1 MQTNNSLGFV
11 VWGVKNGFQNNLFS
25 HNLSESIRT
34 TLIDIQELCMPQYS
48 DFYSIERI
56 GGDTLVSLYDPTMMD
71 YSGSRKAYIVF
82 SIIFP
87 QGIAPS
93 ADVFELLGSFKN
105 YYKVESN
112 GLPSQ
117 EIFHRKLIE
126 FNVKSSTP
134 PNSSGGTQ
142 IGFKNYVSFDE
153 IKEVFT
159 DLDILDYRKIYFFD
173 RPNSYVTSNPNFV
186 SVTSLERKYTV
197 QIQNYNAHDYQ
208 ISINGITAN
217 SSLVKQV
224 AQGKVEI
231 TDLNKIDKIEIK
243 RGGAQLIE
251 SFYVRDRQHVIL
263 PLPKVDHPSH
273 FTIRNFDPSRYRVLV
288 NKQEQPTSH
297 MSGSELKIAISTEHV
312 VVEIVDKTT
321 NATLQTH
328 DTILNKTYV
337 MLFNGGNRTTGTPLT
352 GSGIIGG
359 NLGGS
364 TFGEQEKPKK
374 KSKRGLILVLSS
386 VVLLA
391 GLATGW
397 QLGWFKWGVE
407 PPVVGGTTT
416 NAKPQTGTD
425 NVGINNNPE
434 EEVKLINPEGLT
446 VKPGKEA
453 VLTENGLNKEGSLY
467 RYYNGKWEVKPK
479 TADGTKSNW
488 QALNKA
494 DKTFIIALFF
504 SINSAEQNEK
514 IEEVKKIENNKVEQN
529 SNGANNSGQNN
540 SGGSNNGGKVGKKCN
555 DLLVKKNTATT
566 EIKKAIQN
574 GNKGTVKTKIILEIQ
589 SYSDEDC
596 KNCPGGLT
604 LQSVIDYINKL

>member
-1 MQTNNSLGFV
+1 
-11 VWGVKNGFQNNLFS
+11 
-25 HNLSESIRT
+25 
-34 TLIDIQELCMPQYS
+34 
-48 DFYSIERI
+48 
-56 GGDTLVSLYDPTMMD
+56 MMD

-87 QGIAPS
+87 QGLAPS
-93 ADVFELLGSFKN
+93 SDVFELLGSFKN

-208 ISINGITAN
+208 IFINGITAT

-251 SFYVRDRQHVIL
+251 SFYVRDRQHVTL
-263 PLPKVDHPSH
+263 PLPKVDHPSY
-273 FTIRNFDPSRYRVLV
+273 FTIRNFDPSRYRVMV

-297 MSGSELKIAISTEHV
+297 MTGSELKVAISTEIV
-312 VVEIVDKTT
+312 VVDIIDKQT
-321 NATLQTH
+321 NAVLQTH
-328 DTILNKTYV
+328 DTRLNKTYV
-337 MLFNGGNRTTGTPLT
+337 MLFNGGSNRTTGVPLT

-374 KSKRGLILVLSS
+374 KSKAGLIVILSS

-391 GLATGW
+391 AVGISGW
-397 QLGWFKWGVE
+397 KLGWFGNE
-407 PPVVGGTTT
+407 TNTAGTGTK
-416 NAKPQTGTD
+416 NEESNSGTD
-425 NVGINNNPE
+425 N
-434 EEVKLINPEGLT
+434 
-446 VKPGKEA
+446 
-453 VLTENGLNKEGSLY
+453 
-467 RYYNGKWEVKPK
+467 
-479 TADGTKSNW
+479 
-488 QALNKA
+488 
-494 DKTFIIALFF
+494 
-504 SINSAEQNEK
+504 
-514 IEEVKKIENNKVEQN
+514 NNKTDTT
-529 SNGANNSGQNN
+529 STPDPP
-540 SGGSNNGGKVGKKCN
+540 K
-555 DLLVKKNTATT
+555 LVNPP
-566 EIKKAIQN
+566 
-574 GNKGTVKTKIILEIQ
+574 GYTVKTGSEAILTEKGILN
-589 SYSDEDC
+589 S
-596 KNCPGGLT
+596 
-604 LQSVIDYINKL
+604 NKRYYRFYNDKFH

>member
-186 SVTSLERKYTV
+186 AVTSLERKYTV

-208 ISINGITAN
+208 ISINGITAT
-217 SSLVKQV
+217 SSLVRQV

-251 SFYVRDRQHVIL
+251 SFYVRDRQHVTL
-263 PLPKVDHPSH
+263 PLPKVDHPSY
-273 FTIRNFDPSRYRVLV
+273 FTIRNFDPSRYRVMV
-288 NKQEQPTSH
+288 NKQEQPTSDII
-297 MSGSELKIAISTEHV
+297 GSELKVAISTEHV
-312 VVEIVDKTT
+312 FVEIVDKQT
-321 NATLQTH
+321 NAVVQTH
-328 DTILNKTYV
+328 DTRINKTYV
-337 MLFNGGNRTTGTPLT
+337 MLFQGGNVTNRPPVG
-352 GSGIIGG
+352 GG
-359 NLGGS
+359 NSGGS
-364 TFGEQEKPKK
+364 SIGFTEKPKK
-374 KSKRGLILVLSS
+374 KSKAGLIITLSS
-386 VVLLA
+386 IVILSVVA
-391 GLATGW
+391 IIIWKSGFYKDEETPK
-397 QLGWFKWGVE
+397 FVDS
-407 PPVVGGTTT
+407 TT
-416 NAKPQTGTD
+416 NVAPKAGTD
-425 NVGINNNPE
+425 NVIPKPVDPIENNG
-434 EEVKLINPEGLT
+434 LIQPEGYT
-446 VKPGKEA
+446 VKDASVDILTDKGLLHKERY
-453 VLTENGLNKEGSLY
+453 Y
-467 RYYNGKWEVKPK
+467 RYFKGKWEYCEV
-479 TADGTKSNW
+479 SN
-488 QALNKA
+488 
-494 DKTFIIALFF
+494 
-504 SINSAEQNEK
+504 
-514 IEEVKKIENNKVEQN
+514 KKIWKIPTTKDIAVILNNFFN
-529 SNGANNSGQNN
+529 
-540 SGGSNNGGKVGKKCN
+540 
-555 DLLVKKNTATT
+555 KN
-566 EIKKAIQN
+566 E
-574 GNKGTVKTKIILEIQ
+574 TKIIDGGSIPPAPQPPVPQPPKPPKDPNECSVNQIKLNQIKADAGKAKTLNPQLKKKKAEELLNQVNSIKN
-589 SYSDEDC
+589 STPCPLDYS
-596 KNCPGGLT
+596 
-604 LQSVIDYINKL
+604 SVELAISNLN

>member
-87 QGIAPS
+87 QGLAPV

-273 FTIRNFDPSRYRVLV
+273 FTIRNFDPSRYRVMV

-297 MSGSELKIAISTEHV
+297 MSGSELKIAISTEIV
-312 VVEIVDKTT
+312 VVDIIDKQT
-321 NATLQTH
+321 NAVLQTH
-328 DTILNKTYV
+328 DTRLNKTYV
-337 MLFNGGNRTTGTPLT
+337 MLFNGGSNRTTGVPLT

-359 NLGGS
+359 NLVGS

-374 KSKRGLILVLSS
+374 KSKAGLIVILSS

-391 GLATGW
+391 AVGISGW
-397 QLGWFKWGVE
+397 KLGWFGNE
-407 PPVVGGTTT
+407 TNTAGTGTK
-416 NAKPQTGTD
+416 NEESNSGTD
-425 NVGINNNPE
+425 NNNKTDTTSTPAPPKLVNPPGYTVKTGSEAILTEKGILNSNKRYYRFYNDKWEYSEQINKDNWKTTPDADKVAVYLKFFSRNSAEKNLIVEQEKQINLPKNPPNEIVKKGGNNGGGNTGTEGLGCGVLRNLWGDVNKPHASG
-434 EEVKLINPEGLT
+434 EGLT
-446 VKPGKEA
+446 IQSN
-453 VLTENGLNKEGSLY
+453 LTKRLRAIDKTLCTSCRNGLT
-467 RYYNGKWEVKPK
+467 WEKVR
-479 TADGTKSNW
+479 
-488 QALNKA
+488 
-494 DKTFIIALFF
+494 
-504 SINSAEQNEK
+504 
-514 IEEVKKIENNKVEQN
+514 EE
-529 SNGANNSGQNN
+529 
-540 SGGSNNGGKVGKKCN
+540 
-555 DLLVKKNTATT
+555 
-566 EIKKAIQN
+566 
-574 GNKGTVKTKIILEIQ
+574 
-589 SYSDEDC
+589 
-596 KNCPGGLT
+596 
-604 LQSVIDYINKL
+604 INKIKD

>member
-1 MQTNNSLGFV
+1 M
-11 VWGVKNGFQNNLFS
+11 
-25 HNLSESIRT
+25 
-34 TLIDIQELCMPQYS
+34 
-48 DFYSIERI
+48 
-56 GGDTLVSLYDPTMMD
+56 
-71 YSGSRKAYIVF
+71 
-82 SIIFP
+82 
-87 QGIAPS
+87 
-93 ADVFELLGSFKN
+93 
-105 YYKVESN
+105 ESN

-186 SVTSLERKYTV
+186 AVTSLERKYSV
-197 QIQNYNAHDYQ
+197 QIQNYNALDYQ
-208 ISINGITAN
+208 IFINGITAT
-217 SSLVKQV
+217 SSIVRQV

-251 SFYVRDRQHVIL
+251 SFYVRDRQHVTL
-263 PLPKVDHPSH
+263 PLLKVDHPSH
-273 FTIRNFDPSRYRVLV
+273 FTIRNFDPSRYRVMV

-297 MSGSELKIAISTEHV
+297 MTGSELKVAISTEHV
-312 VVEIVDKTT
+312 FVEIVDKTT
-321 NATLQTH
+321 NATVQNH
-328 DTILNKTYV
+328 DTRLNKTYV
-337 MLFNGGNRTTGTPLT
+337 MLFNGGSNRTTGIPLT

-364 TFGEQEKPKK
+364 TFGKPEEPKK
-374 KSKRGLILVLSS
+374 KSKAGLIVILSS

-391 GLATGW
+391 AVGIIGSQTNWFGLIIEDSKIASS
-397 QLGWFKWGVE
+397 
-407 PPVVGGTTT
+407 TT
-416 NAKPQTGTD
+416 NAEPKERTE
-425 NVGINNNPE
+425 NVGIDDNTE
-434 EEVKLINPEGLT
+434 QEVKLINPDGFT
-446 VKPGKEA
+446 AKPGKEA
-453 VLTENGLNKEGSLY
+453 ILTDNGLNKDGSFY
-467 RYYNGKWEVKPK
+467 RYFNGKWEVKPK

-488 QALNKA
+488 QPLKDV

-504 SINSAEQNEK
+504 SINSAEQNKK
-514 IEEVKKIENNKVEQN
+514 IEEEKIIENKKVEQN

-555 DLLVKKNTATT
+555 DLLVKKNNATT
-566 EIKKAIQN
+566 EINKAIKN
-574 GNKGTVKTKIILEIQ
+574 GNKGKVKTKIILEIQ

-596 KNCPGGLT
+596 KNCPDGLT
-604 LQSVIDYINKL
+604 LQSVIDYINGL

>member
-173 RPNSYVTSNPNFV
+173 RPNSYVTSNPNFIA
-186 SVTSLERKYTV
+186 VTSLERKYSV
-197 QIQNYNAHDYQ
+197 QIHNYNAHDYQ
-208 ISINGITAN
+208 ILINGITAT
-217 SSLVKQV
+217 SSLVRQV

-251 SFYVRDRQHVIL
+251 SFYVRDRQHVTL

-273 FTIRNFDPSRYRVLV
+273 FTIRNFDSSRYRVMV
-288 NKQEQPTSH
+288 NKQEQPTSDII
-297 MSGSELKIAISTEHV
+297 GSELKVAISTEHV
-312 VVEIVDKTT
+312 FVEIVDKQT
-321 NATLQTH
+321 NAVVQTH
-328 DTILNKTYV
+328 DTRINKTYV
-337 MLFNGGNRTTGTPLT
+337 MLFQGGNVTNRPPVG
-352 GSGIIGG
+352 GG
-359 NLGGS
+359 NSGGS
-364 TFGEQEKPKK
+364 SIGFTEKPKK
-374 KSKRGLILVLSS
+374 KSKAGLILVLSS
-386 VVLLA
+386 GVLLT
-391 GLATGW
+391 GLIIAGW
-397 QLGWFKWGVE
+397 QLRWFEGQIKH
-407 PPVVGGTTT
+407 PPGAGTTT
-416 NAKPQTGTD
+416 NAEPTNGTGNVTVNPQPIE
-425 NVGINNNPE
+425 NSP
-434 EEVKLINPEGLT
+434 LNPEGYT
-446 VKPGKEA
+446 VESGSDA
-453 VLTENGLNKEGSLY
+453 ILTEKGLLHSNNRYY
-467 RYYNGKWEVKPK
+467 RYLNGQWEFSE
-479 TADGTKSNW
+479 KSNQNNW
-488 QALNKA
+488 KRAEEQDINLILKKYFIKVKTPIQPGPQPPQPPGPQPPKPPVPQPPKPPKDPNECSVNQIKLNQIKA
-494 DKTFIIALFF
+494 DAGKAKTL
-504 SINSAEQNEK
+504 NPQL
-514 IEEVKKIENNKVEQN
+514 KK
-529 SNGANNSGQNN
+529 
-540 SGGSNNGGKVGKKCN
+540 
-555 DLLVKKNTATT
+555 
-566 EIKKAIQN
+566 KKAEELLNQ
-574 GNKGTVKTKIILEIQ
+574 VKSIKNSTPCPLD
-589 SYSDEDC
+589 YS
-596 KNCPGGLT
+596 
-604 LQSVIDYINKL
+604 SVELAISNLN